1 MFEPGSRYETI
12 ATMTVMDDAGRPVT
26 IVKLRLIPPA
36 PGVTTRRVVAEDRP
50 DLLAHHYYKDATR
63 YWRIADAGFVL
74 DPMESY
80 AVPGRVA
87 PIPAAES

>member
-1 MFEPGSRYETI
+1 MFDPGSRYATI
-12 ATMTVMDDAGRPVT
+12 STMTVLDDAGRPVK
-26 IVKLRLIPPA
+26 IVKLRLIPPTPVA
-36 PGVTTRRVVAEDRP
+36 ITRRVVAEDRP

-80 AVPGRVA
+80 AVPGRVV
-87 PIPAAES
+87 PIPAGEP